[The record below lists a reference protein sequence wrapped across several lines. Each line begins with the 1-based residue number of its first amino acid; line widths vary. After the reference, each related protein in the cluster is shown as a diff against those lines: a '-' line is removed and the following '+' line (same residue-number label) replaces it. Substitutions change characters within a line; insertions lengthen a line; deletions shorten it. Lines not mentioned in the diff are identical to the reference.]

1 MDVMSLQSE
10 QNDLIRRILDIND
23 LSLLSKIKD
32 MLIAEEKACIAGED
46 IVPYM
51 TRQEIETHISQSC
64 EEVRQIREG
73 KLKPLNAEDLLD
85 EL

>member
-1 MDVMSLQSE
+1 MSLQSE

-32 MLIAEEKACIAGED
+32 MLNAEEEKACVASED
-46 IVPYM
+46 TVSYM

-64 EEVRQIREG
+64 KEVSKIREG

>member
-1 MDVMSLQSE
+1 MSLQSE

-23 LSLLSKIKD
+23 LSLLGKIKD
-32 MLIAEEKACIAGED
+32 MLIAEEEKACVASED
-46 IVPYM
+46 TVPYM

-73 KLKPLNAEDLLD
+73 KLKPLKAEDLLD